1 MPALCSLSSAGCA
14 SGARRRWGEEFVF
27 LLLKSK
33 YKRHNCRWVNR
44 HGESGRPYDLTLQRS
59 DTAGGGSDDD
69 DDGDDGDDGPGG
81 GGGDG
86 LVYVEVK
93 STTQGPEDAEGP
105 FPISLPEL
113 LFAAQRK
120 VAAIMVK
127 PFDQTLLAAMEMLY
141 IKETVVGVRDGA
153 PPHRTGR
160 CTHTD
165 HHIQD
170 ATAPFCSP
178 ACDMII
184 KTQATPLW
192 SARR

>member
-1 MPALCSLSSAGCA
+1 LCSLSSAGCA
-14 SGARRRWGEEFVF
+14 SGARRRWGEEFVL

-33 YKRHNCRWVNR
+33 YKRHDCRWVNR

-86 LVYVEVK
+86 LVHVEVK

-105 FPISLPEL
+105 FPISIPEL

-120 VAAIMVK
+120 ERYQLFRVFRAGTGRASVLALSDFYRRLTLASQLYCQLSVAAA
-127 PFDQTLLAAMEMLY
+127 P
-141 IKETVVGVRDGA
+141 GA
-153 PPHRTGR
+153 G
-160 CTHTD
+160 
-165 HHIQD
+165 
-170 ATAPFCSP
+170 S
-178 ACDMII
+178 
-184 KTQATPLW
+184 
-192 SARR
+192 